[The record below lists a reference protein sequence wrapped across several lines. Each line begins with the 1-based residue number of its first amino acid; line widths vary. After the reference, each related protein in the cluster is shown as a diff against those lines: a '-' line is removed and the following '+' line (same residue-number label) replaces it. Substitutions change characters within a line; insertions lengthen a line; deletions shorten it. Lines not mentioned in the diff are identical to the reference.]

1 MRYNYQMPEQEQG
14 LLVVISGPSGVGKTT
29 IVHKVQ
35 DAFDAVFSV
44 SATTRPQSTSEV
56 NGKDYFFITPEEFN
70 IKIKNNEF
78 LEHAEVF
85 GCHHYGTLK
94 KSVTEV
100 LSSGRIMLLDID
112 VQGGVQIQDNMPE
125 SIRIF
130 ILPPNEDVLLH
141 RLKTR
146 GRDDGES
153 IERRFREAKSEIKL
167 AKDSGAYEYFIV
179 NDDLKLATAET
190 IAIIQNI
197 RSNTATTP

>member
-130 ILPPNEDVLLH
+130 ILKAQGHFKEELSGKLSQVEEKKNKKPKVKK
-141 RLKTR
+141 RKR
-146 GRDDGES
+146 
-153 IERRFREAKSEIKL
+153 KS
-167 AKDSGAYEYFIV
+167 
-179 NDDLKLATAET
+179 
-190 IAIIQNI
+190 
-197 RSNTATTP
+197 